1 MLQVRLRLHSRNLA
15 DFLGRTRDEMK
26 MEHKSH
32 YMYVLECADGS
43 LYTGYA
49 VDVQARLAAHN
60 AGKGA
65 KYTRARLP
73 VSLLAYAEF
82 ASKHDAMHAEYVFK
96 QLSRNEKDALL
107 ASASHSSFEEAL
119 KNILT

>member
-1 MLQVRLRLHSRNLA
+1 MAAAS
-15 DFLGRTRDEMK
+15 T
-26 MEHKSH
+26 H

-49 VDVQARLAAHN
+49 VDVHARLAAHN

-82 ASKHDAMHAEYVFK
+82 ATKHDAMHAEYVFK
-96 QLSRNEKDALL
+96 QLTRNEKDALL
-107 ASASHSSFEEAL
+107 AAASHATFEEAL
-119 KNILT
+119 KNVLT

>member
-15 DFLGRTRDEMK
+15 DFLGRIRDEMK
-26 MEHKSH
+26 MEQKSH

-82 ASKHDAMHAEYVFK
+82 ASKHDAMHAEYIFK
-96 QLSRNEKDALL
+96 QLSRNEKDTLL
-107 ASASHSSFEEAL
+107 AAASHSSFEEAL

>member
-1 MLQVRLRLHSRNLA
+1 
-15 DFLGRTRDEMK
+15 MK
-26 MEHKSH
+26 MEQKSH

-49 VDVQARLAAHN
+49 MDVHARLAVHN

-73 VSLLAYAEF
+73 VSLLAYAKF
-82 ASKHDAMHAEYVFK
+82 ATKHDAMHAEYVFK
-96 QLSRNEKDALL
+96 QLTRDEKDALL
-107 ASASHSSFEEAL
+107 AAASHSSFEKAL
-119 KNILT
+119 GELLA

>member
-1 MLQVRLRLHSRNLA
+1 MA
-15 DFLGRTRDEMK
+15 AATT
-26 MEHKSH
+26 H

-49 VDVQARLAAHN
+49 VDVQARLAVHN

-65 KYTRARLP
+65 KYTRAHLS

-82 ASKHDAMHAEYVFK
+82 ATKHDAMHAEYVFK

-107 ASASHSSFEEAL
+107 AAASHATFEEAL
-119 KNILT
+119 KNVLT